1 LDTVPLGAL
10 GVSYTLSPAAELYAN
25 LSQGYKAKTYADAVP
40 LGNNTAVSST
50 LEPGHTWTAE
60 TGVRGRPGDYWNYD
74 LSVFRIDYDERFGAT
89 TTAGITRFEN
99 VGRSVNQG
107 VDAATELD
115 LIGLSDRL
123 CGTEVGKTWG
133 ALSVYGNVS
142 WLDAEFVS
150 GPLQGLTPQYA
161 PDHIIRTG
169 LIYRLG
175 RRVKVAWLGTFVDN
189 HFANDN
195 NTADFRIPGYTVW
208 DLTAEWEFWP
218 DRARL
223 FGGLNNAFDR
233 QYWSRV
239 RANGIDPAVGRNV
252 YAGLSLQF

>member
-1 LDTVPLGAL
+1 M
-10 GVSYTLSPAAELYAN
+10 
-25 LSQGYKAKTYADAVP
+25 
-40 LGNNTAVSST
+40 
-50 LEPGHTWTAE
+50 
-60 TGVRGRPGDYWNYD
+60 
-74 LSVFRIDYDERFGAT
+74 
-89 TTAGITRFEN
+89 
-99 VGRSVNQG
+99 
-107 VDAATELD
+107 
-115 LIGLSDRL
+115 
-123 CGTEVGKTWG
+123 
-133 ALSVYGNVS
+133 
-142 WLDAEFVS
+142 
-150 GPLQGLTPQYA
+150 
-161 PDHIIRTG
+161 
-169 LIYRLG
+169 
-175 RRVKVAWLGTFVDN
+175 KVAWLGTFVDN

>member
-1 LDTVPLGAL
+1 M
-10 GVSYTLSPAAELYAN
+10 
-25 LSQGYKAKTYADAVP
+25 
-40 LGNNTAVSST
+40 
-50 LEPGHTWTAE
+50 
-60 TGVRGRPGDYWNYD
+60 
-74 LSVFRIDYDERFGAT
+74 
-89 TTAGITRFEN
+89 
-99 VGRSVNQG
+99 NQG

-115 LIGLSDRL
+115 LVGLSDRL
-123 CGTEVGKTWG
+123 HGTEVGKTWG

-142 WLDAEFVS
+142 WLDAEYVS

-161 PDHIIRTG
+161 PDYILRTG